1 MRPLRD
7 LSSIDA
13 EFRAAGLEPL
23 DAFTSAGDERR
34 CRCTR
39 CGTTRLVR
47 LSNLRQGGVAC
58 RWCHGWE
65 RWTGWSESA
74 RTRAARTK
82 PLGTPAD
89 VLELLRLEHLSALTP
104 MGDLYQPVG
113 VVCLTCGETFVTVP
127 VRIHAERPGWNACQR
142 CSSDRKRALRVD
154 AAAVFHANGLELLGP
169 CRGEYAP
176 QRARCMTCGVERLV
190 SFHRLQT
197 GSSPLCWTCTH
208 GIRPDEPHRVYL
220 FHFPS
225 LNVMKVGLTHNRHDR
240 RLFQHMAEGGELID
254 TIVVADRESA
264 RRLEQLLKARYE
276 SWLMAEVG
284 PADFPQGGWTE
295 TWSDSAPVPDLAAEA
310 AAAFSTVVSD

>member
-1 MRPLRD
+1 
-7 LSSIDA
+7 
-13 EFRAAGLEPL
+13 
-23 DAFTSAGDERR
+23 
-34 CRCTR
+34 
-39 CGTTRLVR
+39 
-47 LSNLRQGGVAC
+47 
-58 RWCHGWE
+58 
-65 RWTGWSESA
+65 
-74 RTRAARTK
+74 
-82 PLGTPAD
+82 
-89 VLELLRLEHLSALTP
+89 

-127 VRIHAERPGWNACQR
+127 VRIHAEPGWNACQR
-142 CSSDRKRALRVD
+142 CSSDRTRAIRVH

-169 CRGEYAP
+169 CRGEYTP
-176 QRARCMTCGVERLV
+176 QRTRCMTCGVERLV
-190 SFHRLQT
+190 SYHRLQT

-220 FHFPS
+220 FHFPA

-284 PADFPQGGWTE
+284 PADFPQGGGRRPGATLLRFPISRPKLPQPSRQSSAIDWRSAGSSSVCHIE
-295 TWSDSAPVPDLAAEA
+295 QAVRADSLRSQLNCHALCARAGDRFAGTRMRL
-310 AAAFSTVVSD
+310 